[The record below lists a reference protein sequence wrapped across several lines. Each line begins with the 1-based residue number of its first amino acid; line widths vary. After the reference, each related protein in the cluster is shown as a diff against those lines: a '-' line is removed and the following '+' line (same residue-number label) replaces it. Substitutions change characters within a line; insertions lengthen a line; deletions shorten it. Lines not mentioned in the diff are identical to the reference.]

1 MAIKVFIVDDH
12 YMVIEGIHSLLKNE
26 AGIEWVGHATNAA
39 SCISFLQNNM
49 ADVILMDISLP
60 DKSGIDL
67 CREVKKAYPAVYIL
81 GLSTFNQQ
89 SFIEKM
95 LESGAT
101 GYLLKN
107 ATQEELM
114 EGIQTVMKGKQYL
127 SFDAAT
133 SLRQGAENNN
143 APVITRREK
152 EVLGLIADGLTNGE
166 IAQQLFIS
174 IATVDTHRKNLL
186 AKFEVKNT
194 ALLIKLA
201 VQMKLI

>member
-12 YMVIEGIHSLLKNE
+12 YMVIEGIHSLLQHE

-39 SCISFLQNNM
+39 SCISFLQNNTT
-49 ADVILMDISLP
+49 DVILMDINLP

-67 CREVKKAYPAVYIL
+67 CREVKKDHPGIFIL

-95 LESGAT
+95 LESGAS

-114 EGIQTVMKGKQYL
+114 EGIETVVKGKQYL

-133 SLRQGAENNN
+133 ALRQAPENSN
-143 APVITRREK
+143 AVVITRREK
-152 EVLGLIADGLTNGE
+152 EVLGLIANGLTNGE

-186 AKFEVKNT
+186 AKFDVKNT
-194 ALLIKLA
+194 ALLIKMA
-201 VQMKLI
+201 AQMQLI